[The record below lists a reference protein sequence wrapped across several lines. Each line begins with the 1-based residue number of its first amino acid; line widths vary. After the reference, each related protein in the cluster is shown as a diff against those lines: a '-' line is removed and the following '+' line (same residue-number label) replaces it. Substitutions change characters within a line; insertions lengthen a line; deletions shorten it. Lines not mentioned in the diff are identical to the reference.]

1 MHPWTANCPC
11 ICRAESRRP
20 GRMQP
25 QCPGPVPCP
34 ASSGATLPA
43 SGFARPLIFKPC
55 LGVPGGGRDRRHMG
69 GASTVRHRHATR
81 RSPVAVAP
89 VGLLVGAA
97 GGQLQKPIRS
107 NGMAWSPSVAPA
119 FRGGCSVLEGP
130 SGGAAGELLWLLD
143 QRECPTGADP
153 KDRALGDI
161 RRLHLVFG
169 GVCSARAFPAAR
181 QARPPPR
188 RRPRRPLVA
197 PRARCGR
204 HSEGPRAGC
213 RPCATASPC

>member
-1 MHPWTANCPC
+1 
-11 ICRAESRRP
+11 
-20 GRMQP
+20 
-25 QCPGPVPCP
+25 
-34 ASSGATLPA
+34 
-43 SGFARPLIFKPC
+43 
-55 LGVPGGGRDRRHMG
+55 MG

-143 QRECPTGADP
+143 QRECPTGQTRKTGLSETSGGSISYLAVCVAP
-153 KDRALGDI
+153 EHFPQLVRLAHHLGDALDDHWL
-161 RRLHLVFG
+161 RRVL
-169 GVCSARAFPAAR
+169 GVDDTARVREQVAGLAR
-181 QARPPPR
+181 LPPR
-188 RRPRRPLVA
+188 AEPQASFQPHPRPASRAVVR
-197 PRARCGR
+197 RARR
-204 HSEGPRAGC
+204 
-213 RPCATASPC
+213 